1 MNSDNNYSIH
11 LDNKYGYLKVI
22 DIPGLIDSCRDKWF
36 NQTLCQVN
44 DCVVRLGIVE
54 GEFHWHVHNR
64 EDEMFFVLEGQLL
77 IDLEGKTV
85 TLDPQCGF
93 TVPRGIKHRT
103 RAPRRTVMLM
113 VEGIDVKPTG
123 D

>member
-1 MNSDNNYSIH
+1 MDAEKKYSIH

-22 DIPGLIDSCRDKWF
+22 DVPGLIDCCSDKWF

-44 DCVVRLGIVE
+44 SCVVRLGIIE
-54 GEFHWHVHNR
+54 GEFHWHVHNH

-77 IDLEGKTV
+77 LDLEGQTV
-85 TLDPQCGF
+85 TLGPRCGF

-103 RAPRRTVMLM
+103 RSPGRTVMLM
-113 VEGIDVKPTG
+113 VEGLDVTPTG

>member
-1 MNSDNNYSIH
+1 MDYDKKYSIH
-11 LDNKYGYLKVI
+11 LDNRYGYLKLI
-22 DIPGLIDSCRDKWF
+22 DVPFLVDSCREKWF

-44 DCVVRLGIVE
+44 NCVVRLGIIE
-54 GEFHWHVHNR
+54 GEFHWHVHNL
-64 EDEMFFVLEGQLL
+64 EDEMFFVLEGQLM
-77 IDLEGKTV
+77 IDLEEETV
-85 TLDPQCGF
+85 TLNPHCGY

-113 VEGIDVKPTG
+113 MEGSNVNPTG